1 MKKKFWQFKDLADGN
16 AELLLYGE
24 IMSEHS
30 WWDDGDD
37 NVYLKDFIQDLES
50 LGNVPQIT
58 LRINSVGGDIFA
70 AIAIYS
76 QLKMNSARV
85 VAIVDGLAASAA
97 TLPLMAAD
105 DIQIPDGAIIMIH
118 DPLAVMMGEY
128 NSADLA
134 KQQDVLE
141 TIKQSIISI
150 YSART
155 GLDEDTISGM
165 MSGETWMQ
173 ADEAI
178 ENGFADTKIEEKIDS
193 KIDMKGRKLYMNSV
207 THDLSGY
214 KTMPELQHV
223 ANIQNAITEANKDS
237 SFVTRFVASAK
248 SALRKGKRI
257 ENTAAKGDDS
267 DDDPDEDPDEPD
279 DEPEDKKTA
288 KDKTHAVFVDEAA
301 GEIGKDVHLKDVA
314 AFKNLC
320 PNFFNRVVND
330 ARTEERQRIQAIDAL
345 AGQVDPKLLNDAK
358 FGDKP
363 MTAMELSYE
372 SMKSSSAKG
381 TAYLAARQQAATG
394 SGVEDVGAAPGQMS
408 EESETRQQVE
418 YGNMIAG
425 YANKKINPNFH
436 GKEVNQ

>member
-1 MKKKFWQFKDLADGN
+1 MKKKFWQFKNLANGS

-50 LGNVPQIT
+50 LGNVSQIT

-85 VAIVDGLAASAA
+85 VAVVDGLAASAA

-105 DIQIPDGAIIMIH
+105 EIQIPAGAIIMIH

-134 KQQDVLE
+134 KQQGVLD

-155 GLDEDTISGM
+155 GLDEDSISEM

-214 KTMPELQHV
+214 KTMPELQHA
-223 ANIQNAITEANKDS
+223 ANIQNAIAEANKDS
-237 SFVTRFVASAK
+237 NFVTRFVLSAK
-248 SALRKGKRI
+248 NILKKGTQI
-257 ENTAAKGDDS
+257 ENTAAK
-267 DDDPDEDPDEPD
+267 DDDPDDDPDDPD
-279 DEPEDKKTA
+279 DESDGEPEGKKTTKNKA
-288 KDKTHAVFVDEAA
+288 HAAFVDEAA
-301 GEIGKDVHLKDVA
+301 GEIDKGIHLKDVD

-320 PNFFNRVVND
+320 PNFFNRIVND
-330 ARTEERQRIQAIDAL
+330 ARTEERQRIQDIDAL
-345 AGQVDPKLLNDAK
+345 AGQVDPKLINDAK

-372 SMKSSSAKG
+372 SMKSSNAKG

-394 SGVEDVGAAPGQMS
+394 SGVKDVGAAPGQMT
-408 EESETRQQVE
+408 EESEAQKQVE

-425 YANKKINPNFH
+425 YANKKMNPNFQ
-436 GKEVNQ
+436 GREVNK